1 LRLRRKAEALTLK
14 EEELLEMLR
23 AILKEKGVSV
33 EEVLDTSRRG
43 QG

>member
-1 LRLRRKAEALTLK
+1 LRLRGKVKAVTLK

-23 AILKEKGVSV
+23 AALKEKGVSV
-33 EEVLDTSRRG
+33 EEVLDTSERG